1 MQQYFREIL
10 GKETREE
17 YPNFRLFLTRIFF
30 NYLHW
35 FCSQNFRILKVQL
48 SFFEQFGTFP
58 RYLPSF
64 GRFQNFWS
72 NGGER
77 AVPIPQLFA
86 FEEVSRTLRFLTTF
100 IWDKLNELGYVD
112 LMHSRSIIR
121 SCSDLRNLCT
131 MFGKKIQIDNRL
143 KTDDCR
149 LIFGQL
155 VSHSGNNMYS

>member
-1 MQQYFREIL
+1 MVTSGSRLSHAPVHASAGATGPGARVRKATLHSTKVQIYY
-10 GKETREE
+10 GKLSVANVAVFSRNSWQGNSRGI
-17 YPNFRLFLTRIFF
+17 PKFSIISTRIFF
-30 NYLHW
+30 DYFHW
-35 FCSQNFRILKVQL
+35 FCSQNFRNLKVQL

-112 LMHSRSIIR
+112 LVHR
-121 SCSDLRNLCT
+121 
-131 MFGKKIQIDNRL
+131 
-143 KTDDCR
+143 
-149 LIFGQL
+149 
-155 VSHSGNNMYS
+155 